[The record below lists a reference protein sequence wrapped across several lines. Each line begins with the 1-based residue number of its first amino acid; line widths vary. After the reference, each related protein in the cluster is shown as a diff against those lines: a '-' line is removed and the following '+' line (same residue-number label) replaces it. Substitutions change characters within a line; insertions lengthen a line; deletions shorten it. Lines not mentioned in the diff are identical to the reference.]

1 MITLDLRKRQSLQ
14 LNDVAGATLR
24 VTRGSVWITQEND
37 TRDVVLRAGDAWTVE
52 RDGLTIVEA
61 QGDTTL
67 LATGRG
73 MERLLMRKRAPRWSA
88 WWRLI
93 RARASGW
100 YSLTPRGP
108 LPHV

>member
-24 VTRGSVWITQEND
+24 VTRGSVWITQEAD
-37 TRDVVLRAGDAWTVE
+37 TRDVVLGAGESFTVE

-67 LATGRG
+67 LAAGRG
-73 MERLLMRKRAPRWSA
+73 LERLLMRKRAPSWSA
-88 WWRLI
+88 VWRLI
-93 RARASGW
+93 RTRAAAW
-100 YSLTPRGP
+100 YSLTPRNP
-108 LPHV
+108 LPH